1 MHTTPERTALVR
13 MAGRSCWR
21 ISAADEEPLQFLT
34 ILESNGLDDALWGLR
49 STPQDSR
56 LFAVWCARQVQH
68 LMTDPRSIE
77 ALDVAESGG
86 CSRGCPGGRGG
97 LGRLLGM
104 QHAKCS
110 SQCAKEKHHGNNET
124 PPKSDIRGFC
134 DLPVVRSVCR
144 DEVRREER
152 NSGPVSARPA
162 T

>member
-77 ALDVAESGG
+77 ALDVAESGRL
-86 CSRGCPGGRGG
+86 RG
-97 LGRLLGM
+97 
-104 QHAKCS
+104 A
-110 SQCAKEKHHGNNET
+110 
-124 PPKSDIRGFC
+124 
-134 DLPVVRSVCR
+134 
-144 DEVRREER
+144 REAAWDA
-152 NSGPVSARPA
+152 AREMFIAMCKGKAPWQ
-162 T
+162 